1 MLADFLV
8 AVTMTSSISALA
20 IPANETPMAIETA
33 KLSLLF
39 RYIFM
44 TPKNEF
50 LLLPNFKRLEVSAFV
65 YISLPDNLPDER
77 EIQIK
82 KLNPFIIFAY

>member
-1 MLADFLV
+1 
-8 AVTMTSSISALA
+8 
-20 IPANETPMAIETA
+20 MAIETA
-33 KLSLLF
+33 KLSLLC
-39 RYIFM
+39 RYIFT

-50 LLLPNFKRLEVSAFV
+50 LFLPNYKRFEVCVIF
-65 YISLPDNLPDER
+65 YTSLPDNLPEKR